1 MAEGRPSGALLLSVV
16 GGKMSEGI
24 NFADGL
30 GRCVLMVGMPFANPS
45 ELTLM
50 EKMAHLD
57 ATQGEGSGR
66 EYYMNSCMKAV
77 NQSIGRAIRHR
88 ADYAA
93 MLMLD
98 QRYATRGVVDRL
110 PKWIGGRMQAPATF
124 DAALGQLSQF
134 FATPR

>member
-1 MAEGRPSGALLLSVV
+1 
-16 GGKMSEGI
+16 
-24 NFADGL
+24 
-30 GRCVLMVGMPFANPS
+30 MVGMPYANPS
-45 ELTLM
+45 DLTLR
-50 EKMAHLD
+50 ERMAHLS
-57 ATQGEGSGR
+57 ATQGDGAGR
-66 EYYMNSCMKAV
+66 EYYTNLCMKAV

>member
-1 MAEGRPSGALLLSVV
+1 
-16 GGKMSEGI
+16 
-24 NFADGL
+24 
-30 GRCVLMVGMPFANPS
+30 MVGMPYANPS
-45 ELTLM
+45 DLTLR
-50 EKMAHLD
+50 ERMAHLN
-57 ATQGEGSGR
+57 ATQGDGAGR
-66 EYYMNSCMKAV
+66 EYYTNLCMKAV

-98 QRYATRGVVDRL
+98 QRYATRTVVDRL

-134 FATPR
+134 FAVPR